1 MAGLKLHD
9 YQEKARAFVNGRDRA
24 ALWLMM
30 GSGKTSTTLHIMADW
45 LDNQE
50 VDRVLIVSTLRVV
63 KHVWTGEEAK
73 WGVLGG
79 YRWSSVLGDAKTRQE
94 AAKRSAEIY
103 LVNIDNLDWLVKEYG
118 LKGWKWDAV
127 VLDESTLFKSSSSK
141 RFKALKSVLPKVK
154 KMVQL
159 TGTPSPNGIEDLY
172 TQAYLLDDGA
182 RLGRTKKAFTD
193 TYFNKGYMQWD
204 ITPKPGAMKDITD
217 RLKDVVMTLEPSDY
231 QQMEPYT
238 HNHIKIDLGAN
249 LKVYKRFER
258 EMLLDMGNTEITA
271 VNAAVLVNKLAQ
283 YANGMMYDDDKQV
296 QLIHQAKLDALEE
309 IAQNLGNM
317 IVVYRYKHDLVAIRS
332 RMAVTEA
339 RDPGAIDAWNAGKI
353 KVLAVHP
360 RSAGHGL
367 NLQQGGHDMVWYGPT
382 WSLEEHQQTIAR
394 IYRQGQANRVII
406 NTLVAA
412 DTVDELICAALG
424 AKDNEQ
430 KTLIN
435 LIKSIKKPFNSN

>member
-1 MAGLKLHD
+1 MAQLKLHD
-9 YQEKARAFVNGRDRA
+9 YQEKARDFVLARDRA

-63 KHVWTGEEAK
+63 KHVWTDEEAK

-79 YRWSSVLGDAKTRQE
+79 YRWSSILGDAKTRQE
-94 AAKRSAEIY
+94 ASKRSAEVY
-103 LVNIDNLDWLVKEYG
+103 LINIDNLDWLVKEYG
-118 LKGWKWDAV
+118 LKGWKWDAMI
-127 VLDESTLFKSSSSK
+127 LDESTLFKSSSSK

-172 TQAYLLDDGA
+172 TQAYLLDDGQ
-182 RLGRTKKAFTD
+182 RLGRTKRAFTD
-193 TYFNKGYMQWD
+193 EYFTKGYMSWD
-204 ITPKPGAMKDITD
+204 IKPKPGAMQAITEK
-217 RLKDVVMTLEPSDY
+217 LKDVVLTLEPSDY
-231 QQMEPYT
+231 KQMEPYT
-238 HNHIKIDLGAN
+238 HNHIKVDLGAN

-258 EMLLDMGNTEITA
+258 EMLLDIANTEITA

-283 YANGMMYDDDKQV
+283 YANGMIYDDDKQV
-296 QLIHQAKLDALEE
+296 QLIHLAKLDALEE
-309 IAQNLGNM
+309 ITQHLGNII
-317 IVVYRYKHDLVAIRS
+317 IVYKFKHDLEAIRS
-332 RMAVTEA
+332 RMSVTEV
-339 RDPGAIDAWNAGKI
+339 REPGAIDAWNAGKV

-367 NLQQGGHDMVWYGPT
+367 NLQQGGHDMIWYSPT

-394 IYRQGQANRVII
+394 IYRQGQDQHVII

-412 DTVDELICAALG
+412 DTVDEMIVAAV
-424 AKDNEQ
+424 ASKDSEQ

-435 LIKSIKKPFNSN
+435 LIKTLNKGK